1 MKELIIEDIIPVNQ
15 RIKYVEKTQSRDDV
29 KHLRE
34 NNSFKTAIRKI
45 LSENINHYITHF
57 SNISNSSIQQSDFTE
72 TPKYPNNAPFRPPK
86 KPVKPNKSKIA
97 ENDTDIVSP
106 NCFES
111 LKSDTGSSCFQNKT
125 DNTLLSSESV
135 I

>member
-34 NNSFKTAIRKI
+34 NNSSKTAIRKI

-72 TPKYPNNAPFRPPK
+72 TPN
-86 KPVKPNKSKIA
+86 IL
-97 ENDTDIVSP
+97 IM
-106 NCFES
+106 
-111 LKSDTGSSCFQNKT
+111 
-125 DNTLLSSESV
+125 LLLDHQRNR
-135 I
+135 